1 LACFNLELKAASVG
15 GLFHSGRCER
25 FFFGASALSIARF
38 GDGGDDRRNGGDPV
52 VVVNA
57 AMTRR

>member
-1 LACFNLELKAASVG
+1 LATSFILDAASV
-15 GLFHSGRCER
+15 S
-25 FFFGASALSIARF
+25 FFGASALSIARF